1 MSEFLTSV
9 VDIKNISKGNY
20 IMRLNKKDLHF
31 NAGQFFSIGLKN
43 IGINREYSVASS
55 PNESYI
61 DFFIREIEDGSI
73 SSKLRKLKTG
83 DEVKILGPFGEFYL
97 NSYDETKKYIFIATG
112 TGLAPFLSLI
122 NHHKIKNYEIHHG
135 IRYLDDIFNLF
146 ELNNYNVYVSR
157 EEKKILASYESKNIH
172 IFKGRMNN
180 YLNEIKTSEN
190 NLFFLCGNSR
200 MVSEVYDVLV
210 SKEVSQKN
218 IFTEIF
224 F

>member
-1 MSEFLTSV
+1 MNEFLTSV
-9 VDIKNISKGNY
+9 VDIKNIGKGNY

-43 IGINREYSVASS
+43 LGINREYSVASS
-55 PNESYI
+55 PKETYI

-146 ELNNYNVYVSR
+146 QLNNYNVYVSR
-157 EEKKILASYESKNIH
+157 EENKILAS
-172 IFKGRMNN
+172 
-180 YLNEIKTSEN
+180 
-190 NLFFLCGNSR
+190 
-200 MVSEVYDVLV
+200 
-210 SKEVSQKN
+210 
-218 IFTEIF
+218 
-224 F
+224 